1 MRQAHPGLQ
10 SPLSPTDLRQAAR
23 GPLGTLFGLKRLAR
37 IYEQVEQRSDP
48 DEFLVAALKL
58 LQVEWW
64 ASDSDLG
71 RVPTSGPL
79 VVVANHPFGGL
90 EGMALALALRRVRP
104 DLRILANG
112 ILQAIPELAPLLI
125 PLDPFER
132 PSSVAAN
139 LRGLRTALAWLRQGG
154 ALAMFPSGEVAHL
167 HPHRLRVDEPRW
179 RDTVVRLV
187 RHTQAK
193 VLPVFIPGA
202 NNAAFQLLGLLHPA
216 LRTALLP
223 RQLLN
228 KRGKTIRMV
237 IGEPIAAAAL
247 SHGDQ
252 REVAEQLRK
261 RTLLLAQ
268 RPARRQVRSP
278 AHTTPL
284 APPQP
289 PEFLRAEVDRLGTE
303 HLLVSSGEF
312 AVYWAE
318 AKRIPHLL
326 REIGVRREETFRC
339 AGEGT
344 GRELD
349 LDRFDTSYFHLFL
362 WNRHRLELAGAYRLG
377 RIDHLLAQGGLQAL
391 YTSTLFRYR
400 RELFSH
406 LGPALELG
414 RSFIRPEYQRSFSAL
429 LLLWRGIGEFVV
441 RHPQYR
447 YLLGPVSISAQY
459 QPLSR
464 AVIASYLWQQKRHP
478 RLSGL
483 VRPRKPFRTPL
494 RHRQAA
500 RDLRDLDEVSALVAH
515 LEGDQK
521 GVPVL
526 LRQYLKLG
534 ASVLGLNV
542 DPQFSNVL
550 DALVVVDLAS
560 AEPRVL
566 ERYMGKEGAS
576 SFLAAHAP
584 EGDLS
589 QAQVS

>member
-1 MRQAHPGLQ
+1 MRPASSSRVSVP
-10 SPLSPTDLRQAAR
+10 PPPDLRQAAK
-23 GPLGTLFGLKRLAR
+23 GPLGTIFGLKRLAKL
-37 IYEQVEQRSDP
+37 YEQVAERDDP

-64 ASDSDLG
+64 ASDSDLA

-90 EGMALALALRRVRP
+90 EGMALALALRRVRS
-104 DLRILANG
+104 DVRILANG
-112 ILQAIPELAPLLI
+112 VLRAIPELAPLLI

-132 PSSVAAN
+132 PTSVAAN
-139 LRGLRTALAWLRQGG
+139 VRGLRTALAWLRQGG

-187 RHTQAK
+187 RLTQAK
-193 VLPVFIPGA
+193 VLPVFFPGA

-228 KRGKTIRMV
+228 KRGRTIRML

-247 SHGDQ
+247 CQGDQ
-252 REVAEQLRK
+252 QMVAAQLRK

-268 RPARRQVRSP
+268 RAAERSVTPAANS
-278 AHTTPL
+278 APL

-289 PEFLRAEVDRLGTE
+289 PEFLRAEVERLSDG

-312 AVYWAE
+312 DVFWAD

-344 GRELD
+344 GHELD
-349 LDRFDTSYFHLFL
+349 LDRFDASYLHLFL
-362 WNRHRLELAGAYRLG
+362 WNRRLLELAGAYRLG
-377 RIDHLLAQGGLQAL
+377 RIDQLLASGGVRSL
-391 YTSTLFRYR
+391 YTATLFRYR

-406 LGPALELG
+406 LGPTLELG

-447 YLLGPVSISAQY
+447 YLLGPVSISAEY
-459 QPLSR
+459 QHLSR
-464 AVIASYLWQQKRHP
+464 TVMASFLWQQRRHP
-478 RLSGL
+478 RLSAW

-494 RHRQAA
+494 RHRHAA

-515 LEGDQK
+515 LEPDQK

-542 DPQFSNVL
+542 DPEFSNVL
-550 DALVVVDLAS
+550 DALVLVDLAN

-566 ERYMGKEGAS
+566 ERYMGKEGAR
-576 SFLAAHAP
+576 SFLAVHSAPTTVSHAR
-584 EGDLS
+584 
-589 QAQVS
+589 VS